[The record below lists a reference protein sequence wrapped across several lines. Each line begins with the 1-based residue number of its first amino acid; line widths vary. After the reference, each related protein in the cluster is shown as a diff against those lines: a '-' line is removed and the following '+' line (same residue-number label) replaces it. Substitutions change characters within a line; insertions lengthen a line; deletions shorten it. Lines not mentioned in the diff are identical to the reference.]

1 MPSLKKSELVSNE
14 SSSEK
19 CGFVC
24 HMLCLPLTFLYFVW
38 IWVPDDVLH
47 AADITYYPEKSWSIT
62 IPVYISCLFVAA
74 PIIYS
79 IINRLSVPR
88 VDSIDT
94 VRDDF
99 TRLPPEAT
107 SLSSRITTYV
117 QRQDRSILLYGEPCW
132 AQDFYLPIRYHFLP
146 ATNPV
151 CRRFTTLT
159 WAM

>member
-1 MPSLKKSELVSNE
+1 MAREKDQVKIMAPPKPSELDSKE

-38 IWVPDDVLH
+38 IWVPDNVLH
-47 AADITYYPEKSWSIT
+47 AADITYYPDKSWSVT
-62 IPVYISCLFVAA
+62 IPVYVFCLFVSA

-79 IINRLSVPR
+79 VINQLSVPR

-94 VRDDF
+94 VHDDF

-107 SLSSRITTYV
+107 ARITTYV
-117 QRQDRSILLYGEPCW
+117 QRNKSI
-132 AQDFYLPIRYHFLP
+132 YLELRMTFLG
-146 ATNPV
+146 
-151 CRRFTTLT
+151 
-159 WAM
+159 

>member
-1 MPSLKKSELVSNE
+1 MTTPIKIKQSELVSND

-47 AADITYYPEKSWSIT
+47 AADITYYPDKSWSIT
-62 IPVYISCLFVAA
+62 IPVYTFGIFVAA

-94 VRDDF
+94 VCDDF
-99 TRLPPEAT
+99 TRLPPDTT
-107 SLSSRITTYV
+107 SLSTSRIKMYV
-117 QRQDRSILLYGEPCW
+117 QR
-132 AQDFYLPIRYHFLP
+132 
-146 ATNPV
+146 
-151 CRRFTTLT
+151 
-159 WAM
+159 

>member
-1 MPSLKKSELVSNE
+1 MREKDQTKPTTPPKKSELVSNE

-24 HMLCLPLTFLYFVW
+24 HVLCLPLTFLYFVW
-38 IWVPDDVLH
+38 IWVPNDALH
-47 AADITYYPEKSWSIT
+47 AADITYYPDKSWSVT
-62 IPVYISCLFVAA
+62 IPVHMFGLFVAA

-79 IINRLSVPR
+79 IINRLVVPR

-107 SLSSRITTYV
+107 SLSPGITTYV
-117 QRQDRSILLYGEPCW
+117 QR
-132 AQDFYLPIRYHFLP
+132 
-146 ATNPV
+146 
-151 CRRFTTLT
+151 
-159 WAM
+159 